1 MQLLMHLFLDF
12 LYMCVCEYVYFFPKR
27 INLLYFSFMVIVGKQ
42 KVNKQ
47 KIPCFGWN
55 FYLSLLY
62 EVMLLFILCPTVKY
76 NVWII
81 YVGKGNKRVSL
92 VAQPQRICLPRRRG
106 RIHPWVGKTPGEGNG
121 NPLQESCQGNP
132 RDRGAWQ
139 ATVHGVTKRHNSH
152 TDTHTHNKDNNHKSG
167 VQRAIFLILNI
178 GPLTN
183 VLNQTRVLWD

>member
-1 MQLLMHLFLDF
+1 MLVKAISGCPWWHSRKESACQ
-12 LYMCVCEYVYFFPKR
+12 EGEAE
-27 INLLYFSFMVIVGKQ
+27 S
-42 KVNKQ
+42 
-47 KIPCFGWN
+47 IPG
-55 FYLSLLY
+55 L
-62 EVMLLFILCPTVKY
+62 
-76 NVWII
+76 
-81 YVGKGNKRVSL
+81 
-92 VAQPQRICLPRRRG
+92 G
-106 RIHPWVGKTPGEGNG
+106 RPPGEGNG

-152 TDTHTHNKDNNHKSG
+152 TDTHTHTHNKDNNHKSE